1 VDPHL
6 QQERAPRRIASL
18 LACLVTAEHSPL

>member
-18 LACLVTAEHSPL
+18 LVGLITAEHSPL